1 MKVAMMRILV
11 RIIIRIAVLTLTMVA
26 QNRGQAAT
34 PTDPSGT
41 FLTEDGRARV
51 RVEHCGSAP
60 ERICGY
66 IVWMMEATDA
76 KGQPLLDKLNPD
88 PAKRSRPLLGHQL
101 IFCLRPST
109 ARRWGVP
116 RWNRTSS
123 TTAAIARPIR
133 MPTARSRNREIP
145 TLAAITGGAWPIVTT
160 GMPAGL
166 TAGAIIGAGTRI
178 GTQALVSGQPTL
190 QLAS

>member
-1 MKVAMMRILV
+1 MRILV

-26 QNRGQAAT
+26 HNRGQAAT

-101 IFCLRPST
+101 IFGLRPST
-109 ARRWGVP
+109 EGRFAGEIYNAEDGKTYGITIWRE
-116 RWNRTSS
+116 
-123 TTAAIARPIR
+123 TTDR
-133 MPTARSRNREIP
+133 
-145 TLAAITGGAWPIVTT
+145 LKVKGCLL
-160 GMPAGL
+160 GMFCF
-166 TAGAIIGAGTRI
+166 
-178 GTQALVSGQPTL
+178 TQSWA
-190 QLAS
+190 LASSAAPGQLVGVTGDATGPTPEAEWAGRPTPHEIAKMRTR